1 MKTASVISRPR
12 GRRIAIYST
21 CRDDW
26 GGSEELWGRTAA
38 LLARGGAEI
47 TVFKNHLNLR
57 HPELRKLGALAGVRL
72 QETCP
77 SLTQRARGKARRMSQ
92 RWFGATPALWS
103 PSTPFS
109 ENFSRALRKSRP
121 DMAIISQAINFDG
134 LSFGLECLKQR
145 IPYVIISQKAVD
157 FYWPDYRSREYMAS
171 VWKNALRC
179 YFVSQHNLTL
189 TEQQFGFHFF
199 NAEVIQNP
207 VKLSPQPL
215 PYPDTRN
222 GYRLACVG
230 RLFLLDK
237 GQDMLLRVLSSDKWK
252 QRPLRVSFVGAGV
265 DRQALEDMARL
276 LEIEQVEFLG
286 HLDVETLWGHYHGL
300 VLPSR
305 SEGMPLA
312 ISEAMAAGRVSI
324 VSDAGGNAEIID
336 DGVTGFVGEANEK
349 GLDQSMERAWARK
362 NQWEQMGVA
371 ASRVIQK
378 RVHILPEDLFVNHI
392 NTLMYGA
399 G

>member
-1 MKTASVISRPR
+1 V
-12 GRRIAIYST
+12 IYST
-21 CRDDW
+21 CQDDW
-26 GGSEELWGRTAA
+26 GGSEELWGRVAA
-38 LLARGGAEI
+38 LLARDGVEV
-47 TVFKNHLNLR
+47 TVFKNRLNPR
-57 HPELRKLGALAGVRL
+57 HPELSRLGALEGVRL
-72 QETCP
+72 QETSP
-77 SLTQRARGKARRMSQ
+77 SLSQRARGRARRMSQ
-92 RWFGATPALWS
+92 RWFGTAPTVWS
-103 PSTPFS
+103 PETPFS
-109 ENFSRALRKSRP
+109 ENFSRALKKSRP
-121 DMAIISQAINFDG
+121 DLVIISQAINFDG
-134 LSFGLECLKQR
+134 LSFGLQCLKHG

-157 FYWPDYRSREYMAS
+157 FYWPDHRCREYMGS
-171 VWKNALRC
+171 VWKNAMRC
-179 YFVSQHNLTL
+179 YFVSRHNLRL

-207 VKLSPQPL
+207 VKLSPHPL
-215 PYPDTRN
+215 PYPDTSN

-237 GQDMLLRVLSSDKWK
+237 GQDMLLRVLSGDKWK
-252 QRPLRVSFVGAGV
+252 RRPLRVSFVGSGV

-286 HLDVETLWGHYHGL
+286 HLDVGTLWKHYHGL

-312 ISEAMAAGRVSI
+312 ISEAMAAGRVSV
-324 VSDAGGNAEIID
+324 VSDAGGNAEIIE

-349 GLDQSMERAWARK
+349 GLDQSLERAWARK
-362 NQWEQMGVA
+362 EDWEQMGIEA
-371 ASRVIQK
+371 FGVIRK